1 MRREYGG
8 EGRRWEPEGEV
19 KGNVVDHM
27 AEMLQKR
34 EAPLLKAGIE
44 SMAPFQHKQYEWPLV
59 KDALCVKSQEKWKI
73 SPCKAANQT
82 GILTR
87 G

>member
-1 MRREYGG
+1 MVRREHRD

-34 EAPLLKAGIE
+34 EAPLLKAGMV
-44 SMAPFQHKQYEWPLV
+44 SMAPFDTNNMNGP
-59 KDALCVKSQEKWKI
+59 
-73 SPCKAANQT
+73 
-82 GILTR
+82 
-87 G
+87 